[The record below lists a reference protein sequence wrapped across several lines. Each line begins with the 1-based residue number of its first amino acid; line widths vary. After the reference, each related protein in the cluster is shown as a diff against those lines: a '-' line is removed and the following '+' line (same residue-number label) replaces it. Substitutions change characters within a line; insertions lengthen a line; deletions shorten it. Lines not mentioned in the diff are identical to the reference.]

1 MTFLNSISLN
11 SFLARPQL
19 SIEKN
24 LGNEDFLP
32 TVVGFRT
39 KPRTLT
45 SKRNHI
51 CPFILTVQTLA
62 APRAVSNILI
72 ATWSGGCDI
81 SVVILLISTAEPWPR
96 KAQ

>member
-1 MTFLNSISLN
+1 MTFLNTVNLN

-19 SIEKN
+19 SMKKN

-32 TVVGFRT
+32 AVVGFRT
-39 KPRTLT
+39 KPGILT

-51 CPFILTVQTLA
+51 CPCILTVQTLA

-72 ATWSGGCDI
+72 ATWSGG
-81 SVVILLISTAEPWPR
+81 
-96 KAQ
+96 